1 MLEGWLFEGWISRF
15 VESDFF
21 RGELKN
27 NFGASPKRTSIKIRH
42 ANASFVELQH
52 RMNPDKTFTEGL
64 FGPSDIPN

>member
-1 MLEGWLFEGWISRF
+1 VLEGWLFEGWMSRF

-42 ANASFVELQH
+42 ASFFELQH
-52 RMNPDKTFTEGL
+52 RTNPDMTYTEGL
-64 FGPSDIPN
+64 FGPSDIHN